1 MNHKPDA
8 PWPEMRLSPV
18 GVVRSGITSPML
30 AAGDGD
36 LELQEKNEAMR
47 EYHEKVEDGICEL
60 VIHPDF
66 AELLEGIED
75 FSHVMVLYWP
85 HLIDPSK
92 RRLRKVHPMGRKDLP
107 LRGIFSTCSPARPNP
122 ILVSVVPLLE
132 RDGNILRVKGLEAV
146 DGSPIIDIKPFVEPS
161 HGAKDPKV
169 PEWMKR
175 IHRDLG
181 IDTPAEA

>member
-1 MNHKPDA
+1 MNHTPDA
-8 PWPEMRLSPV
+8 HWPDMHLHPVGFVRSDIKSPV
-18 GVVRSGITSPML
+18 L
-30 AAGDGD
+30 APGDGD
-36 LELQEKNEAMR
+36 LELQEKKEAIR
-47 EYHEKVEDGICEL
+47 QHHEKVEGGVCEL
-60 VIHPDF
+60 VIFRDF
-66 AELLEGIED
+66 AELLEGVED

-92 RRLRKVHPMGRKDLP
+92 RQLRKVHPMGRKDLP

-161 HGAKDPKV
+161 HGAKNPKV
-169 PEWMKR
+169 PEWMSR

-181 IDTPAEA
+181 LETK